1 MIKSAKRAISAI
13 LTSADISDEEL
24 ITACTG
30 AESLI
35 NSRPLTYQSAN
46 VDDCTPLTPNH
57 FLFGQ
62 VGGQFAPDSVDNTD
76 YSPIKRWRRVQELVK
91 HFWKRWL
98 REFLPMLA
106 GRKKWFQQHRDFR
119 IGDVVLVV
127 DPEQPRGRWPLGR
140 IVEIF
145 PGADGHVRAVSVR
158 IGQSVL
164 KRSITRLCL
173 IVPEEE
179 D

>member
-1 MIKSAKRAISAI
+1 M
-13 LTSADISDEEL
+13 TSADISD
-24 ITACTG
+24 ITVCTG

-62 VGGQFAPDSVDNTD
+62 VGGQFAPDSV
-76 YSPIKRWRRVQELVK
+76 WRRVQELVK

-106 GRKKWFQQHRDFR
+106 GRKKWFHQHRDFR

-140 IVEIF
+140 IVEISQELMVMF
-145 PGADGHVRAVSVR
+145 ALSVF
-158 IGQSVL
+158 VL
-164 KRSITRLCL
+164 GNQF
-173 IVPEEE
+173 
-179 D
+179 

>member
-1 MIKSAKRAISAI
+1 
-13 LTSADISDEEL
+13 
-24 ITACTG
+24 
-30 AESLI
+30 
-35 NSRPLTYQSAN
+35 
-46 VDDCTPLTPNH
+46 
-57 FLFGQ
+57 
-62 VGGQFAPDSVDNTD
+62 
-76 YSPIKRWRRVQELVK
+76 
-91 HFWKRWL
+91 
-98 REFLPMLA
+98 MLA

-173 IVPEEE
+173 IMPEEE

>member
-1 MIKSAKRAISAI
+1 M
-13 LTSADISDEEL
+13 TSADKEL

-62 VGGQFAPDSVDNTD
+62 VGGQFAPDSVDDTD
-76 YSPIKRWRRVQELVK
+76 YSPIKRWRRIQELVK
-91 HFWKRWL
+91 HFWRRWL

-106 GRKKWFQQHRDFR
+106 GRKKWFQQRRDFR

-127 DPEQPRGRWPLGR
+127 DPEQPRGR
-140 IVEIF
+140 
-145 PGADGHVRAVSVR
+145 
-158 IGQSVL
+158 
-164 KRSITRLCL
+164 
-173 IVPEEE
+173 
-179 D
+179 